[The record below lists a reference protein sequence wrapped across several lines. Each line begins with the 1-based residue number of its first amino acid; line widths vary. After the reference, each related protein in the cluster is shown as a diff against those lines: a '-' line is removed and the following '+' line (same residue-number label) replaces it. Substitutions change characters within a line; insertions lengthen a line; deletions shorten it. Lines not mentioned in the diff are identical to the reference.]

1 MYKNKNFFLTFSKKV
16 AIILSVM
23 IVMTMVSPFVIF
35 ADETNPTEPVD
46 PVVTEA
52 PADPEASGTPTAA
65 PSPEA
70 TMSTEPSVTVIG
82 STIKNS
88 KDFFEL
94 SLEVNPG
101 LAGFSTTGIV
111 LGYNSNIIV
120 PVSWDEAGTTV
131 TMGETSDWQHV
142 AAIPAVAPTTI
153 SGKVA
158 LAYKPNAGGAE
169 PTATPGGDVPTSTPA
184 PIEEPSP
191 TPTADSG
198 VGIDETEEGEATAAP
213 EPTATPEATM
223 VPTPKDPAY
232 LYISSETSL
241 PVDKFAEGQTLRTIT
256 VRFKYVGETD
266 EEKAKH
272 KQEII
277 NGFESQDIVWLAPDD
292 VAAES
297 PAGQVWVYS
306 TGDVDESEL
315 ENTGNSGGANRAAK
329 ETHYYYTYDKDKT
342 AGLKIGKLLS
352 APQFKL
358 FENADTANSG
368 GSDPSKFAALVF
380 FDWDEKTLLGSVVVD
395 GSASTEEI
403 NEQINAFNTTLLP
416 PGFSLPTASDVDAAA
431 GETLEGKLE
440 AVTEYNPDYV
450 LTSHKGYTFG
460 KWVDFDSD
468 AFTVYGNAVSVSLGT
483 LMVYDEPPADPDF
496 SNISAGKVLK
506 AAYIANDL
514 MKPEDLSSATLRR
527 YIISNDEDP
536 NDGIYDPNDGYFG
549 RFGSSN
555 NYAVRAKITRVNSDG
570 NPIYRPRKTALRA
583 TFTVNVGTGT
593 AQVVSLVNLE
603 NVDEQIAEVA
613 APNNATSVSLT
624 VVDIGGT
631 DNWVGAA
638 ERSEP
643 FPVANEDFMLQGNV
657 VYMNEYP
664 DTVDYNT
671 TTFNAPIA
679 TFFTAAGL
687 TTPSSIKL
695 DPDLTSSVVNRR
707 RQAVR
712 NIARGRAQ
720 KLIDTNGQKSY
731 LTQAELQAAITYG
744 DYTKVGQ

>member
-184 PIEEPSP
+184 PTEEPSP

-306 TGDVDESEL
+306 TGDVDEDEL
-315 ENTGNSGGANRAAK
+315 ENTGNSGANRAAK

-416 PGFSLPTASDVDAAA
+416 PGFSLPTASDVNAEA

-440 AVTEYNPDYV
+440 AVTTYDANYP
-450 LTSHKGYTFG
+450 LTSHNGYTFG

-468 AFTVYGNAVSVSLGT
+468 AFTVYGNAPDVGNSA
-483 LMVYDEPPADPDF
+483 PASDVMIPAPEDPDF
-496 SNISAGKVLK
+496 SSVSGGKVLK
-506 AAYIANDL
+506 AAYVANEKMDIL
-514 MKPEDLSSATLRR
+514 TSATLRR
-527 YIISNDEDP
+527 YTISNDEDP
-536 NDGIYDPNDGYFG
+536 SDGIYDPNDGYFA
-549 RFGSSN
+549 RFGTSN
-555 NYAVRAKITRVNSDG
+555 NYAVRVKITRENTDG
-570 NPIYRPRKTALRA
+570 NPVHRPRQTALRA
-583 TFTVNVGTGT
+583 VFYVGST
-593 AQVVSLVNLE
+593 QINSLTTLE

-613 APNNATSVSLT
+613 APVGATRVSFT
-624 VVDIGGT
+624 VIDIGGVS
-631 DNWVGAA
+631 NWVGGSGA
-638 ERSEP
+638 RS
-643 FPVANEDFMLQGNV
+643 VATVVNNEDFVLQGNV
-657 VYMNEYP
+657 TYLNEFP
-664 DTVDYNT
+664 DTIADLT
-671 TTFNAPIA
+671 GRFTAPGTTFFNL
-679 TFFTAAGL
+679 AGL
-687 TTPSSIKL
+687 NLSTVAGSTAN
-695 DPDLTSSVVNRR
+695 DRV
-707 RQAVR
+707 QAIR
-712 NIARGRAQ
+712 NIAAGREQ
-720 KLIDTNGQKSY
+720 KRTATNGQKSY

>member
-184 PIEEPSP
+184 PTEEPSP

-306 TGDVDESEL
+306 TGDTDASEL
-315 ENTGNSGGANRAAK
+315 EDNGNSGGANRAAK

-416 PGFSLPTASDVDAAA
+416 PGFTLPTASDVDAAA

-440 AVTEYNPDYV
+440 AVTEYNPDYP

-468 AFTVYGNAVSVSLGT
+468 AFTVYGRGVDTANGNLIVDIPTPV
-483 LMVYDEPPADPDF
+483 DPDF
-496 SNISAGKVLK
+496 TSISGGKVLK
-506 AAYIANDL
+506 AAYISNALLKQLESNPSLCDY
-514 MKPEDLSSATLRR
+514 T
-527 YIISNDEDP
+527 ISNDDNP
-536 NDGIYDPNDGYFG
+536 SDGIYDPNEGYFG
-549 RFGSSN
+549 RFGVSD
-555 NYAVRAKITRVNSDG
+555 NYAVRAKVTRVNNGGS
-570 NPIYRPRKTALRA
+570 PVHRPRQTAIRA
-583 TFTVNVGTGT
+583 VFSTSGGEIF
-593 AQVVSLVNLE
+593 SLVNLE
-603 NVDEQIAEVA
+603 NVDEQIVEVA
-613 APNNATSVSLT
+613 APVNATSVSLT
-624 VVDIGGT
+624 VVDIGGYS
-631 DNWVGAA
+631 NWVGTATRSAA
-638 ERSEP
+638 
-643 FPVANEDFMLQGNV
+643 FPVENADFVLQGNIM
-657 VYMNEYP
+657 YMNEYP
-664 DTVDYNT
+664 DTVDHT
-671 TTFNAPIA
+671 SA
-679 TFFTAAGL
+679 TFLAPAVPYFTAAGL
-687 TTPSSIKL
+687 SLPVPS
-695 DPDLTSSVVNRR
+695 NAGRR
-707 RQAVR
+707 NAIR
-712 NIARGRAQ
+712 NIAAEQ
-720 KLIDTNGQKSY
+720 VKKLAATGKKY

-744 DYTKVGQ
+744 DYTKAGQ